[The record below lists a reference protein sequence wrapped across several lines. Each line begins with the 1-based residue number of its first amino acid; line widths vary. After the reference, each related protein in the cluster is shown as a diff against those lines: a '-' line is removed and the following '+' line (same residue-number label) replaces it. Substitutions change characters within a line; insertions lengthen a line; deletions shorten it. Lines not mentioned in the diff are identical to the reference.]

1 MSGID
6 EIETPLPR
14 RTTRATG
21 TLPPPRPLPPSLAGN
36 MALPYPAIGQE
47 LAELRLQIPGV
58 HGCVLGGVDGLLI
71 THNLQTDVDPNDLAA
86 LAATT
91 YGLGRQVGLRLGQ
104 GDFQQSTVR
113 NAGGYLSVYAVSPQA
128 LLAVVGEDS
137 INVARLHLHAPA
149 VAGRLAGLLDQCTDA
164 AGDRS

>member
-6 EIETPLPR
+6 DTETPLPR
-14 RTTRATG
+14 RTARTG
-21 TLPPPRPLPPSLAGN
+21 TLPPPRSLPPSLAGN
-36 MALPYPAIGQE
+36 TSLPYPAIGHE
-47 LAELRLQIPGV
+47 LSELRLQIPGV

-113 NAGGYLSVYAVSPQA
+113 NAGGYLSVYAVSSQA

-137 INVARLHLHAPA
+137 INVARLHLHAPP
-149 VAGRLAGLLDQCTDA
+149 VAKRLAGLLDQVTL
-164 AGDRS
+164 AGHGAR

>member
-1 MSGID
+1 MSGIGGT
-6 EIETPLPR
+6 EPPLPR
-14 RTTRATG
+14 RAARDTD
-21 TLPPPRPLPPSLAGN
+21 TLPPPRRLPPSLAGN
-36 MALPYPAIGQE
+36 TALPYPAIGQE
-47 LAELRLQIPGV
+47 LAELRLHIPGV

-71 THNLQTDVDPNDLAA
+71 THNLQTEVDPHDLAA

-113 NAGGYLSVYAVSPQA
+113 NADGYLSVYAVSPQA

-137 INVARLHLHAPA
+137 INVARLHLHAPG
-149 VAGRLAGLLDQCTDA
+149 VATRLAGLLDESAHAT
-164 AGDRS
+164 GHRS